1 MKVLG
6 GNNMKRQNNK
16 QKTVDKIQYDSN
28 KPYFEEYEPTTE
40 TTPLEEFILEVI
52 ERRGELEISQ
62 KELAELLGT
71 TQSVISRFEN
81 LGRKPGYDF
90 IKRVTEKLGGELLI
104 TLNGDYTL
112 VVPKELREKVD
123 ELASKEGFNTK
134 EFLNYLLRESLD
146 NWEKW
151 H

>member
-1 MKVLG
+1 
-6 GNNMKRQNNK
+6 MKRQNNK
-16 QKTVDKIQYDSN
+16 QKTVDKIKYDSN

-40 TTPLEEFILEVI
+40 TSPLEEFILEVI

-62 KELAELLGT
+62 EELADLLGT

-112 VVPKELREKVD
+112 VVPMELRKKVD

-134 EFLNYLLRESLD
+134 EFLNYLLRESLE